1 MSWSEFYIIVSGL
14 ITLVLLIVAFP
25 WLRNKSHAKQDSLSN
40 TQIVKQRLAELDR
53 EVQEGLISEHDKRQ
67 AVDEL
72 KLALVD
78 ESAFQ
83 SHKTGNAKL
92 PLAIGAVLAIACGVI
107 VYAQVNQMGRV
118 TQASQAIEALPEL
131 SQQLASGN
139 ANNLTQQD
147 IASLALA
154 IRQRLREEPEDDTG
168 WMYFG
173 RLMLSIG
180 QEVQAIEALPEL
192 SQQLASGN
200 ANNLTQQD
208 IASLALAIRQRL
220 REEPEDDTG
229 WMYFGRL
236 MLSIGQEVQAI
247 EAIDKAVSLA
257 PSNSANRIT
266 LAQALM
272 TTGDVNNLERA
283 QSILLGLLNDNPA
296 NDNLALM
303 MAVVSA
309 QLGDLENTQRFYKQV
324 EGKLP
329 ADSDMAQRLVARI
342 KELKGNTNEMAALQ
356 NTGIEPANVSTAQ
369 SDSSEA
375 QTGFNITV
383 RLSDDAN
390 TKAPKEGFLIVFAQD
405 ANSDNKMP
413 AAVVKLPIEDFPVSV
428 TLTTENA
435 MMPQFTLAT
444 LSDVVVT
451 ARLSKDG
458 NVAVAKGEWQ
468 GSVSASVTANE
479 ISSLSVIIDKE
490 L

>member
-25 WLRNKSHAKQDSLSN
+25 WLRNKNHAKQDSLSN

-180 QEVQAIEALPEL
+180 QEVQAIEA
-192 SQQLASGN
+192 
-200 ANNLTQQD
+200 
-208 IASLALAIRQRL
+208 
-220 REEPEDDTG
+220 
-229 WMYFGRL
+229 
-236 MLSIGQEVQAI
+236 
-247 EAIDKAVSLA
+247 IDKAVSLA

-329 ADSDMAQRLVARI
+329 VDSDMAQRLVARI
-342 KELKGNTNEMAALQ
+342 KELQGNTSEMAALQ
-356 NTGIEPANVSTAQ
+356 NTAAEITDTSTAQNASSEAKNASSEAQ

-383 RLSDDAN
+383 NLSDDAS
-390 TKAPKEGFLIVFAQD
+390 TEAPKDGFLIVFAQD

-413 AAVVKLPIEDFPVSV
+413 AAVVKLPIDDFPVSV

-458 NVAVAKGEWQ
+458 NVAVSKGEWQ

>member
-118 TQASQAIEALPEL
+118 AQAAQAIEALPEL
-131 SQQLASGN
+131 SK
-139 ANNLTQQD
+139 
-147 IASLALA
+147 
-154 IRQRLREEPEDDTG
+154 
-168 WMYFG
+168 
-173 RLMLSIG
+173 
-180 QEVQAIEALPEL
+180 
-192 SQQLASGN
+192 QLASGN

-342 KELKGNTNEMAALQ
+342 KELQGNASVMAALQ
-356 NTGIEPANVSTAQ
+356 NTAAEITDTSTAQNASSEAKNASSEAQ

>member
-92 PLAIGAVLAIACGVI
+92 PLAIGAVLAIACGVV

-131 SQQLASGN
+131 SQQLAS
-139 ANNLTQQD
+139 
-147 IASLALA
+147 S
-154 IRQRLREEPEDDTG
+154 
-168 WMYFG
+168 
-173 RLMLSIG
+173 
-180 QEVQAIEALPEL
+180 
-192 SQQLASGN
+192 N

-342 KELKGNTNEMAALQ
+342 KELQGNTSEMAALQ
-356 NTGIEPANVSTAQ
+356 NTAAEITDTSTAQNASSEAKNASSEAQ

-383 RLSDDAN
+383 NLSDDAY
-390 TKAPKEGFLIVFAQD
+390 TKAPKDGFLIVFAQD

>member
-25 WLRNKSHAKQDSLSN
+25 WLRNKNHAKQDSLSN

-78 ESAFQ
+78 ESAFHQ
-83 SHKTGNAKL
+83 NRTGNAKL
-92 PLAIGAVLAIACGVI
+92 PLAIGGLLAVVCGAI
-107 VYAQVNQMGRV
+107 VYSQVNQMERV
-118 TQASQAIEALPEL
+118 AKAQQSIEALPEL

-173 RLMLSIG
+173 RLMLS
-180 QEVQAIEALPEL
+180 V
-192 SQQLASGN
+192 
-200 ANNLTQQD
+200 
-208 IASLALAIRQRL
+208 
-220 REEPEDDTG
+220 
-229 WMYFGRL
+229 
-236 MLSIGQEVQAI
+236 GQEVQAI

-283 QSILLGLLNDNPA
+283 QSILLGLLNDNPE

-309 QLGDLENTQRFYKQV
+309 QLGDLENTRRFYQQV

-342 KELKGNTNEMAALQ
+342 KELEGNTNEMVALQ
-356 NTGIEPANVSTAQ
+356 SSDAEPTGETVVQ
-369 SDSSEA
+369 GDSDETV
-375 QTGFNITV
+375 TGFTITV
-383 RLSDDAN
+383 NLSDNAEAS
-390 TKAPKEGFLIVFAQD
+390 APKEGFLIVFAQD
-405 ANSDNKMP
+405 ANSENRMP
-413 AAVVKLPIEDFPVSV
+413 AAVVKLPIEDFPASV

-444 LSDVVVT
+444 LTDVVVT
-451 ARLSKDG
+451 ARLSEDG
-458 NVAVAKGEWQ
+458 NVAVAQGEWQ
-468 GSVSASVTANE
+468 GSVNTSVTANQL
-479 ISSLSVIIDKE
+479 SSLSIIIDKE

>member
-25 WLRNKSHAKQDSLSN
+25 WLRNKNHAKQDSLSN

-118 TQASQAIEALPEL
+118 TQVS
-131 SQQLASGN
+131 
-139 ANNLTQQD
+139 
-147 IASLALA
+147 
-154 IRQRLREEPEDDTG
+154 
-168 WMYFG
+168 
-173 RLMLSIG
+173 
-180 QEVQAIEALPEL
+180 QAIEALPEL

-329 ADSDMAQRLVARI
+329 VDSDMAQRLVARI
-342 KELKGNTNEMAALQ
+342 KELQGNTSEMAALQ
-356 NTGIEPANVSTAQ
+356 NTAAEITDTSIAQ
-369 SDSSEA
+369 DASSEAKNTNSEA

-383 RLSDDAN
+383 NLSDDASIE
-390 TKAPKEGFLIVFAQD
+390 APKDGFLIVFAQD

-458 NVAVAKGEWQ
+458 NVAVSKGEWQ

>member
-25 WLRNKSHAKQDSLSN
+25 WLRNKNHAKQDSLSN

-92 PLAIGAVLAIACGVI
+92 PLAIGAVLAIACGVV

-118 TQASQAIEALPEL
+118 TQAS
-131 SQQLASGN
+131 
-139 ANNLTQQD
+139 
-147 IASLALA
+147 
-154 IRQRLREEPEDDTG
+154 
-168 WMYFG
+168 
-173 RLMLSIG
+173 
-180 QEVQAIEALPEL
+180 QAIEALPEL

-342 KELKGNTNEMAALQ
+342 KELQGNTSEMAALQ
-356 NTGIEPANVSTAQ
+356 NTGAEITDTPTAQ
-369 SDSSEA
+369 NASSEAKNASSEAQSYSSEA

-383 RLSDDAN
+383 NLSDDAN
-390 TKAPKEGFLIVFAQD
+390 IKAPKDGFLIVFAQD

-458 NVAVAKGEWQ
+458 NVAVSKGEWQ

-479 ISSLSVIIDKE
+479 TSSLSVIIDKE

>member
-25 WLRNKSHAKQDSLSN
+25 WLRNKNHAKQDSLSN

-118 TQASQAIEALPEL
+118 AQA
-131 SQQLASGN
+131 G
-139 ANNLTQQD
+139 
-147 IASLALA
+147 
-154 IRQRLREEPEDDTG
+154 
-168 WMYFG
+168 
-173 RLMLSIG
+173 
-180 QEVQAIEALPEL
+180 QAIEALPEL

-329 ADSDMAQRLVARI
+329 VDSDMAQRLVARI
-342 KELKGNTNEMAALQ
+342 KELQGNTSEMAALQ
-356 NTGIEPANVSTAQ
+356 NTAAEITDTSTAQNASSEAKNASSEAQ

-383 RLSDDAN
+383 NLSDDASIE
-390 TKAPKEGFLIVFAQD
+390 APKDGFLIVFAQD

-458 NVAVAKGEWQ
+458 NVAVSKGEWQ

>member
-25 WLRNKSHAKQDSLSN
+25 WLRNKNHAKQDSLSN

-118 TQASQAIEALPEL
+118 AQAAQAIEALPEL
-131 SQQLASGN
+131 SK
-139 ANNLTQQD
+139 
-147 IASLALA
+147 
-154 IRQRLREEPEDDTG
+154 
-168 WMYFG
+168 
-173 RLMLSIG
+173 
-180 QEVQAIEALPEL
+180 
-192 SQQLASGN
+192 QLASGN

-342 KELKGNTNEMAALQ
+342 KELQGNTSEMAALQ
-356 NTGIEPANVSTAQ
+356 NTAAEITDTPTAQNASSEAQ

-383 RLSDDAN
+383 NLSDDAYI
-390 TKAPKEGFLIVFAQD
+390 KAPKDGFLIVFAQD

-413 AAVVKLPIEDFPVSV
+413 AAVVKLPIDDFPVSV

-458 NVAVAKGEWQ
+458 NVAVSKGEWQ

>member
-25 WLRNKSHAKQDSLSN
+25 WLRNKNHAKQDSLSN

-180 QEVQAIEALPEL
+180 QEVQAIEA
-192 SQQLASGN
+192 
-200 ANNLTQQD
+200 
-208 IASLALAIRQRL
+208 
-220 REEPEDDTG
+220 
-229 WMYFGRL
+229 
-236 MLSIGQEVQAI
+236 
-247 EAIDKAVSLA
+247 IDKAVSLA

-283 QSILLGLLNDNPA
+283 QSILLGLLNDNPE

-309 QLGDLENTQRFYKQV
+309 QLGDLENTQRFYQQV

-342 KELKGNTNEMAALQ
+342 TELKGNTSEMAALQ
-356 NTGIEPANVSTAQ
+356 NTAAEITDTSTAQ
-369 SDSSEA
+369 NASSEAKNTNGEA

-383 RLSDDAN
+383 NLSDGAN
-390 TKAPKEGFLIVFAQD
+390 IKAPKDGFLIVFAQD

-435 MMPQFTLAT
+435 MMPQFTLAS

>member
-14 ITLVLLIVAFP
+14 ITLVLLIIAFP
-25 WLRNKSHAKQDSLSN
+25 WLRSKNHAKQDSLSN
-40 TQIVKQRLAELDR
+40 TQIVKQRLVELER

-78 ESAFQ
+78 ESAFE
-83 SHKTGNAKL
+83 SLKTGNAKL
-92 PLAIGAVLAIACGVI
+92 PLAIGGVLALVCGIV

-118 TQASQAIEALPEL
+118 AKAQQAIDALPEL

-139 ANNLTQQD
+139 ANNLTQED

-154 IRQRLREEPEDDTG
+154 IRQRLREEP
-168 WMYFG
+168 
-173 RLMLSIG
+173 
-180 QEVQAIEALPEL
+180 Q
-192 SQQLASGN
+192 
-200 ANNLTQQD
+200 
-208 IASLALAIRQRL
+208 
-220 REEPEDDTG
+220 DDTG

-247 EAIDKAVSLA
+247 EAIDKAVSLS

-283 QSILLGLLNDNPA
+283 QSILLGLLQDTPQ

-309 QLGDLENTQRFYKQV
+309 QLGDLDNTRRFYQQV

-329 ADSDMAQRLVARI
+329 SDSDMAQRLSARI
-342 KELKGNTNEMAALQ
+342 KELEGN
-356 NTGIEPANVSTAQ
+356 
-369 SDSSEA
+369 SSEMVLL
-375 QTGFNITV
+375 QTGGTV
-383 RLSDDAN
+383 QKQPSVNDGGNAIETGFDVTVSLSKEADAN
-390 TKAPKEGFLIVFAQD
+390 APKAGFLIVFAQD

-413 AAVVKLPIEDFPVSV
+413 AAVVKLPIEDFPISVS
-428 TLTTENA
+428 LTTDNA

-444 LSDVVVT
+444 LSEVVIT

-458 NVAVAKGEWQ
+458 NVAVSEGEWQ
-468 GSVSASVTANE
+468 GSTEATVVANE
-479 ISSLSVIIDKE
+479 LSSLSVIINKE

>member
-25 WLRNKSHAKQDSLSN
+25 WLRNKNHAKQDSLSN

-118 TQASQAIEALPEL
+118 TQAS
-131 SQQLASGN
+131 
-139 ANNLTQQD
+139 
-147 IASLALA
+147 
-154 IRQRLREEPEDDTG
+154 
-168 WMYFG
+168 
-173 RLMLSIG
+173 
-180 QEVQAIEALPEL
+180 QAIEALPEL

-342 KELKGNTNEMAALQ
+342 KELQGNTSEMVALQ
-356 NTGIEPANVSTAQ
+356 NTAAEITDTTIAQ
-369 SDSSEA
+369 NASSEAQNDSSKA

-383 RLSDDAN
+383 NLSDDAYM
-390 TKAPKEGFLIVFAQD
+390 KAPKDGFLIVFAQD

-413 AAVVKLPIEDFPVSV
+413 AAVVKLPIDDFPVSV

-458 NVAVAKGEWQ
+458 NVAVSKGEWQ

>member
-25 WLRNKSHAKQDSLSN
+25 WLRNKNHAKQDSLSN

-118 TQASQAIEALPEL
+118 AQAAQAIEALPEL
-131 SQQLASGN
+131 SK
-139 ANNLTQQD
+139 
-147 IASLALA
+147 
-154 IRQRLREEPEDDTG
+154 
-168 WMYFG
+168 
-173 RLMLSIG
+173 
-180 QEVQAIEALPEL
+180 
-192 SQQLASGN
+192 QLASGN

-342 KELKGNTNEMAALQ
+342 KELQGNASVMAALQ
-356 NTGIEPANVSTAQ
+356 NTAAEITDTPTAQNASSEAKNTSSEAQ

-383 RLSDDAN
+383 NLSDDAYM
-390 TKAPKEGFLIVFAQD
+390 KAPKDGFLIVFAQD

-413 AAVVKLPIEDFPVSV
+413 AAVVKLPIDDFPVSV

-444 LSDVVVT
+444 LSDVMVT

-458 NVAVAKGEWQ
+458 NVAVSKGEWQ

-479 ISSLSVIIDKE
+479 TSSLSVIIDKE

>member
-25 WLRNKSHAKQDSLSN
+25 WLRNKNHAKQDSLSN

-118 TQASQAIEALPEL
+118 AQAA
-131 SQQLASGN
+131 
-139 ANNLTQQD
+139 
-147 IASLALA
+147 
-154 IRQRLREEPEDDTG
+154 
-168 WMYFG
+168 
-173 RLMLSIG
+173 
-180 QEVQAIEALPEL
+180 QAIEALPEL

-329 ADSDMAQRLVARI
+329 VDSDMAQRLVARI
-342 KELKGNTNEMAALQ
+342 KELQGNTSEMAALQ
-356 NTGIEPANVSTAQ
+356 NTAAEITDTSIAQ
-369 SDSSEA
+369 DASSEAKNTNSEA

-383 RLSDDAN
+383 NLSDGAN
-390 TKAPKEGFLIVFAQD
+390 IKAPKDGFLIVFAQD

-444 LSDVVVT
+444 LSDVMVT

-458 NVAVAKGEWQ
+458 NVAVSKDEWQ

>member
-25 WLRNKSHAKQDSLSN
+25 WLRNKNHAKQDSLSN

-180 QEVQAIEALPEL
+180 QEVQAIEA
-192 SQQLASGN
+192 
-200 ANNLTQQD
+200 
-208 IASLALAIRQRL
+208 
-220 REEPEDDTG
+220 
-229 WMYFGRL
+229 
-236 MLSIGQEVQAI
+236 
-247 EAIDKAVSLA
+247 IDKAVSLA

-309 QLGDLENTQRFYKQV
+309 QLGDLENTQRFYQQV

-356 NTGIEPANVSTAQ
+356 NTAAEITDTSTAQ
-369 SDSSEA
+369 NASSEAKNTNGEA

-383 RLSDDAN
+383 NLSDEAS
-390 TKAPKEGFLIVFAQD
+390 TKAPKDGFLIVFAQD

-468 GSVSASVTANE
+468 GSVSASVAANE

>member
-14 ITLVLLIVAFP
+14 ITLVLLIIAFP
-25 WLRNKSHAKQDSLSN
+25 WLRSKNHAKQDSLSN
-40 TQIVKQRLAELDR
+40 TQIVKQRLVELER

-78 ESAFQ
+78 ESAFE

-92 PLAIGAVLAIACGVI
+92 PLVIGGVLALVCGIV

-118 TQASQAIEALPEL
+118 AKAQQAIDALPEL

-139 ANNLTQQD
+139 ANNLTQED

-154 IRQRLREEPEDDTG
+154 IRQRLREEP
-168 WMYFG
+168 
-173 RLMLSIG
+173 
-180 QEVQAIEALPEL
+180 Q
-192 SQQLASGN
+192 
-200 ANNLTQQD
+200 
-208 IASLALAIRQRL
+208 
-220 REEPEDDTG
+220 DDTG

-247 EAIDKAVSLA
+247 EAIDKAVSLS

-283 QSILLGLLNDNPA
+283 QSILLGLLQDTPQ

-309 QLGDLENTQRFYKQV
+309 QLGDLDNTRRFYQQV

-329 ADSDMAQRLVARI
+329 SDSDMAQRLSARI
-342 KELKGNTNEMAALQ
+342 KELEGN
-356 NTGIEPANVSTAQ
+356 
-369 SDSSEA
+369 SSEMVLLQTA
-375 QTGFNITV
+375 GTVQKQSSVNNDGNAIETGFDVTV
-383 RLSDDAN
+383 SLSKDADEN
-390 TKAPKEGFLIVFAQD
+390 APKAGFLIVFAQD

-413 AAVVKLPIEDFPVSV
+413 AAVVKLPIEDFPISVS
-428 TLTTENA
+428 LTTDNA

-444 LSDVVVT
+444 LSEVVIT

-458 NVAVAKGEWQ
+458 NVAVSEGEWQ
-468 GSVSASVTANE
+468 GSTEATVVANE
-479 ISSLSVIIDKE
+479 LSSLSVIINKE

>member
-14 ITLVLLIVAFP
+14 ITLVLLIIAFP
-25 WLRNKSHAKQDSLSN
+25 WLRSKNHAKQDSLSN
-40 TQIVKQRLAELDR
+40 TQIVKQRLVELER

-78 ESAFQ
+78 ESAFE

-92 PLAIGAVLAIACGVI
+92 PLVIGGVLALVCGIV

-118 TQASQAIEALPEL
+118 AKAQQAIDALPEL

-139 ANNLTQQD
+139 ANNLTQED

-154 IRQRLREEPEDDTG
+154 IRQRLREEP
-168 WMYFG
+168 
-173 RLMLSIG
+173 
-180 QEVQAIEALPEL
+180 Q
-192 SQQLASGN
+192 
-200 ANNLTQQD
+200 
-208 IASLALAIRQRL
+208 
-220 REEPEDDTG
+220 DDTG

-247 EAIDKAVSLA
+247 EAIDKAVSLS

-283 QSILLGLLNDNPA
+283 QSILLGLLQDTPQ

-309 QLGDLENTQRFYKQV
+309 QLGDLDNTRRFYQQV

-329 ADSDMAQRLVARI
+329 SDSDMAQRLSARI
-342 KELKGNTNEMAALQ
+342 KELEGN
-356 NTGIEPANVSTAQ
+356 
-369 SDSSEA
+369 SSEMVLLQTA
-375 QTGFNITV
+375 GTVQKQSSVNNDGNAIETGFDVTV
-383 RLSDDAN
+383 SLSKEADAN
-390 TKAPKEGFLIVFAQD
+390 APKAGFLIVFAQD

-413 AAVVKLPIEDFPVSV
+413 AAVVKLPIEDFPISVS
-428 TLTTENA
+428 LTTDNA

-444 LSDVVVT
+444 LSEVVIT

-458 NVAVAKGEWQ
+458 NVAVSEGEWQ
-468 GSVSASVTANE
+468 GSTEATVVANE
-479 ISSLSVIIDKE
+479 LSSLSVIINKE

>member
-14 ITLVLLIVAFP
+14 ITLVLLIIAFP
-25 WLRNKSHAKQDSLSN
+25 WLRSKNHAKQDSLSN
-40 TQIVKQRLAELDR
+40 TQIVKQRLVELER

-78 ESAFQ
+78 ESAFE

-92 PLAIGAVLAIACGVI
+92 PLAIGGVLALVCGIV
-107 VYAQVNQMGRV
+107 VYAQVNQVGRV
-118 TQASQAIEALPEL
+118 AKAQQAIDALPEL

-139 ANNLTQQD
+139 ANNLTQED

-154 IRQRLREEPEDDTG
+154 IRQRLREEP
-168 WMYFG
+168 
-173 RLMLSIG
+173 
-180 QEVQAIEALPEL
+180 Q
-192 SQQLASGN
+192 
-200 ANNLTQQD
+200 
-208 IASLALAIRQRL
+208 
-220 REEPEDDTG
+220 DDTG

-247 EAIDKAVSLA
+247 EAIDKAVSLS

-283 QSILLGLLNDNPA
+283 QSILLGLLQDTPQ

-309 QLGDLENTQRFYKQV
+309 QLGDLDNTRRFYQQV

-329 ADSDMAQRLVARI
+329 SDSYMAQRLSARI
-342 KELKGNTNEMAALQ
+342 KELEGN
-356 NTGIEPANVSTAQ
+356 
-369 SDSSEA
+369 SSEMVLLQTA
-375 QTGFNITV
+375 GTVQKQPSVNNDGNAIETGFDVTV
-383 RLSDDAN
+383 SLSKEADAN
-390 TKAPKEGFLIVFAQD
+390 APKAGFLIVFAQD

-413 AAVVKLPIEDFPVSV
+413 AAVVKLPIEDFPISVS
-428 TLTTENA
+428 LTTDNA

-444 LSDVVVT
+444 LSEVVIT

-458 NVAVAKGEWQ
+458 NVAVSEGEWQ
-468 GSVSASVTANE
+468 GSTEATVVANE
-479 ISSLSVIIDKE
+479 LSSLSVIINKE

>member
-14 ITLVLLIVAFP
+14 ITLVLLIIAFP
-25 WLRNKSHAKQDSLSN
+25 WLRSKNHAKQDSLSN
-40 TQIVKQRLAELDR
+40 TQIVKQRLVELER

-78 ESAFQ
+78 ESAFE

-92 PLAIGAVLAIACGVI
+92 PLAIGGVLALVCGIV

-118 TQASQAIEALPEL
+118 AKVQQAIDALPEL

-139 ANNLTQQD
+139 ANNLTQED

-154 IRQRLREEPEDDTG
+154 IRQRLREEP
-168 WMYFG
+168 
-173 RLMLSIG
+173 
-180 QEVQAIEALPEL
+180 Q
-192 SQQLASGN
+192 
-200 ANNLTQQD
+200 
-208 IASLALAIRQRL
+208 
-220 REEPEDDTG
+220 DDTG

-247 EAIDKAVSLA
+247 EAIDKAVSLS

-266 LAQALM
+266 LAQAIM

-283 QSILLGLLNDNPA
+283 QSILLGLLQDTPQ

-309 QLGDLENTQRFYKQV
+309 QLGDLDNTRRFYQQV

-329 ADSDMAQRLVARI
+329 SDSDMAQRLSARI
-342 KELKGNTNEMAALQ
+342 KELEGN
-356 NTGIEPANVSTAQ
+356 
-369 SDSSEA
+369 SSEMVLL
-375 QTGFNITV
+375 QTGGTV
-383 RLSDDAN
+383 QKQPIVNNDGNAIETGFDVTVSLSKQAYEN
-390 TKAPKEGFLIVFAQD
+390 APKAGFLIVFAQD

-413 AAVVKLPIEDFPVSV
+413 AAVVKLPIEDFPISV
-428 TLTTENA
+428 LLTTDNA

-444 LSDVVVT
+444 LSEVVIT

-458 NVAVAKGEWQ
+458 NVAVSEGEWQ
-468 GSVSASVTANE
+468 GSTEATVVANE
-479 ISSLSVIIDKE
+479 LSSLSVIIDKE

>member
-25 WLRNKSHAKQDSLSN
+25 WLRNKNHAKQDSLSN

-92 PLAIGAVLAIACGVI
+92 PLAIGAVLSIACGVI

-118 TQASQAIEALPEL
+118 TQAS
-131 SQQLASGN
+131 
-139 ANNLTQQD
+139 
-147 IASLALA
+147 
-154 IRQRLREEPEDDTG
+154 
-168 WMYFG
+168 
-173 RLMLSIG
+173 
-180 QEVQAIEALPEL
+180 QAIEALPEL

-329 ADSDMAQRLVARI
+329 VDSDMAQRLVARI
-342 KELKGNTNEMAALQ
+342 KELQGNTSEMAALQ
-356 NTGIEPANVSTAQ
+356 NTAAEITDTSIAQ
-369 SDSSEA
+369 DASSEAKNTNSEA

-383 RLSDDAN
+383 NLSDGAN
-390 TKAPKEGFLIVFAQD
+390 IKAPKDGFLIVFAQD

>member
-25 WLRNKSHAKQDSLSN
+25 WLRNKNHAKQDSLSN

-92 PLAIGAVLAIACGVI
+92 PLAIGAVLSIACGVI

-118 TQASQAIEALPEL
+118 AQASK
-131 SQQLASGN
+131 
-139 ANNLTQQD
+139 
-147 IASLALA
+147 
-154 IRQRLREEPEDDTG
+154 
-168 WMYFG
+168 
-173 RLMLSIG
+173 
-180 QEVQAIEALPEL
+180 AIEALPEL

-309 QLGDLENTQRFYKQV
+309 QVGDLENTQRFYKQV

-342 KELKGNTNEMAALQ
+342 QELQGNTSEMAALQ
-356 NTGIEPANVSTAQ
+356 NADVEITDTQIAQYASSEAKNASSEAQ

-383 RLSDDAN
+383 NLSDDAY

-413 AAVVKLPIEDFPVSV
+413 AAVVKLPIDDFPVSV

-444 LSDVVVT
+444 LSDVMVT

-458 NVAVAKGEWQ
+458 NVAVSKGEWQ

-479 ISSLSVIIDKE
+479 ISSLSVIINKE

>member
-25 WLRNKSHAKQDSLSN
+25 WLRNKNHAKQDSLSN

-180 QEVQAIEALPEL
+180 QEVQAIEA
-192 SQQLASGN
+192 
-200 ANNLTQQD
+200 
-208 IASLALAIRQRL
+208 
-220 REEPEDDTG
+220 
-229 WMYFGRL
+229 
-236 MLSIGQEVQAI
+236 
-247 EAIDKAVSLA
+247 IDKAVSLA

-329 ADSDMAQRLVARI
+329 VDSDMAQRLVARI
-342 KELKGNTNEMAALQ
+342 KELQGNTSEMAALQ
-356 NTGIEPANVSTAQ
+356 NTAAEITDTSTAQNASSEAKNASSEAQ

-383 RLSDDAN
+383 NLSDDASIE
-390 TKAPKEGFLIVFAQD
+390 APKDGFLIVFAQD

>member
-25 WLRNKSHAKQDSLSN
+25 WLRNKNHAKQDSLSN

-83 SHKTGNAKL
+83 SHRTGNAKL

-118 TQASQAIEALPEL
+118 TQAS
-131 SQQLASGN
+131 
-139 ANNLTQQD
+139 
-147 IASLALA
+147 
-154 IRQRLREEPEDDTG
+154 
-168 WMYFG
+168 
-173 RLMLSIG
+173 
-180 QEVQAIEALPEL
+180 QAIEALPEL

-342 KELKGNTNEMAALQ
+342 KELQGNTSEMAALQ
-356 NTGIEPANVSTAQ
+356 NTAAEITDTSTAQNASSEAQ

-375 QTGFNITV
+375 QTGFSITV
-383 RLSDDAN
+383 NLSDDAY

>member
-14 ITLVLLIVAFP
+14 ITLVLLIIAFP
-25 WLRNKSHAKQDSLSN
+25 WLRSKNHAKQDSLSN
-40 TQIVKQRLAELDR
+40 TQIVKQRLVELER

-78 ESAFQ
+78 ESAFE
-83 SHKTGNAKL
+83 SLKTGNAKL
-92 PLAIGAVLAIACGVI
+92 PLAIGGVLALVCGIV
-107 VYAQVNQMGRV
+107 VYAQVNQVGRV
-118 TQASQAIEALPEL
+118 AKAQQAIDALPEL

-139 ANNLTQQD
+139 ANNLTQED
-147 IASLALA
+147 IANLALA
-154 IRQRLREEPEDDTG
+154 IRQRLREEP
-168 WMYFG
+168 
-173 RLMLSIG
+173 
-180 QEVQAIEALPEL
+180 Q
-192 SQQLASGN
+192 
-200 ANNLTQQD
+200 
-208 IASLALAIRQRL
+208 
-220 REEPEDDTG
+220 DDTG

-247 EAIDKAVSLA
+247 EAIDKAVSLS

-283 QSILLGLLNDNPA
+283 QSILLGLLQDTPQ

-309 QLGDLENTQRFYKQV
+309 QLGDLDNTRRFYQQV

-329 ADSDMAQRLVARI
+329 SDSDMAQRLSARI
-342 KELKGNTNEMAALQ
+342 KELEGN
-356 NTGIEPANVSTAQ
+356 
-369 SDSSEA
+369 SSEMVLLQTA
-375 QTGFNITV
+375 GTVQKKSSVNNDGNAIETGFDVTV
-383 RLSDDAN
+383 SLSKEADAN
-390 TKAPKEGFLIVFAQD
+390 APKAGFLIVFAQD

-413 AAVVKLPIEDFPVSV
+413 AAVVKLPIEDFPISVS
-428 TLTTENA
+428 LTTDNA

-444 LSDVVVT
+444 LSEVVIT

-458 NVAVAKGEWQ
+458 NVAVSEGEWQ
-468 GSVSASVTANE
+468 GSTEATVVANE
-479 ISSLSVIIDKE
+479 LFSLSVIINKE

>member
-25 WLRNKSHAKQDSLSN
+25 WLRNKNHAKQDSLSN

-92 PLAIGAVLAIACGVI
+92 PLAIGAVLAIACGVV

-118 TQASQAIEALPEL
+118 TQAS
-131 SQQLASGN
+131 
-139 ANNLTQQD
+139 
-147 IASLALA
+147 
-154 IRQRLREEPEDDTG
+154 
-168 WMYFG
+168 
-173 RLMLSIG
+173 
-180 QEVQAIEALPEL
+180 QAIEALPEL

-342 KELKGNTNEMAALQ
+342 KELQGNTSEMAALQ
-356 NTGIEPANVSTAQ
+356 NTAAEITDTSIAQ
-369 SDSSEA
+369 DASSEAKNTNSEA

-383 RLSDDAN
+383 NLSDDASIE
-390 TKAPKEGFLIVFAQD
+390 APKDGFLIVFAQD

-458 NVAVAKGEWQ
+458 NVAVSKGEWQ

>member
-25 WLRNKSHAKQDSLSN
+25 WLRNKNHAKQDSLSN

-180 QEVQAIEALPEL
+180 QEVQAIEA
-192 SQQLASGN
+192 
-200 ANNLTQQD
+200 
-208 IASLALAIRQRL
+208 
-220 REEPEDDTG
+220 
-229 WMYFGRL
+229 
-236 MLSIGQEVQAI
+236 
-247 EAIDKAVSLA
+247 IDKAVSLA
-257 PSNSANRIT
+257 PSNTANRIT

-283 QSILLGLLNDNPA
+283 QSILLGLLNDNPE

-309 QLGDLENTQRFYKQV
+309 QLGDLENTQRFYQQV

-468 GSVSASVTANE
+468 GSVSASVAANE

>member
-25 WLRNKSHAKQDSLSN
+25 WLRNKNHAKQDSLSN

-118 TQASQAIEALPEL
+118 TQAS
-131 SQQLASGN
+131 
-139 ANNLTQQD
+139 
-147 IASLALA
+147 
-154 IRQRLREEPEDDTG
+154 
-168 WMYFG
+168 
-173 RLMLSIG
+173 
-180 QEVQAIEALPEL
+180 QAIEALPEL

-342 KELKGNTNEMAALQ
+342 KELQGNTSEMAALQ
-356 NTGIEPANVSTAQ
+356 NTGAEITDTPTAQNASSEAKNASSEAQ

-383 RLSDDAN
+383 NLSDDAN
-390 TKAPKEGFLIVFAQD
+390 TEAPKDGFLIVFAQD

-413 AAVVKLPIEDFPVSV
+413 AAVVKLPIDDFPVSV

-444 LSDVVVT
+444 LSDVMVT

-458 NVAVAKGEWQ
+458 NVAVSKGEWQ

>member
-25 WLRNKSHAKQDSLSN
+25 WLRNKNHAKQDSLSN

-118 TQASQAIEALPEL
+118 TQVS
-131 SQQLASGN
+131 
-139 ANNLTQQD
+139 
-147 IASLALA
+147 
-154 IRQRLREEPEDDTG
+154 
-168 WMYFG
+168 
-173 RLMLSIG
+173 
-180 QEVQAIEALPEL
+180 QAIEALPEL

-283 QSILLGLLNDNPA
+283 QSILLGLLNDNPE

-342 KELKGNTNEMAALQ
+342 KELQGNTSEMAALQ
-356 NTGIEPANVSTAQ
+356 NTGAEITDTPTAQNASSEAKNASSEAQ

-383 RLSDDAN
+383 NLSDDAYI
-390 TKAPKEGFLIVFAQD
+390 KAPKDGFLIVFAQD

-413 AAVVKLPIEDFPVSV
+413 AAVVKLPIGDFPVSV

-444 LSDVVVT
+444 LSDVMVT

-458 NVAVAKGEWQ
+458 NVAVSKGEWQ

>member
-25 WLRNKSHAKQDSLSN
+25 WLRNKNHAKQDSLSN

-180 QEVQAIEALPEL
+180 QEVQAIEA
-192 SQQLASGN
+192 
-200 ANNLTQQD
+200 
-208 IASLALAIRQRL
+208 
-220 REEPEDDTG
+220 
-229 WMYFGRL
+229 
-236 MLSIGQEVQAI
+236 
-247 EAIDKAVSLA
+247 IDKAVSLA

-329 ADSDMAQRLVARI
+329 VDSDMAQRLVARI
-342 KELKGNTNEMAALQ
+342 KELQGNTSEMVALQ
-356 NTGIEPANVSTAQ
+356 NTAAEITDTTIAQ
-369 SDSSEA
+369 NASSEAQNDSSKA

-383 RLSDDAN
+383 NLSDDAY

-413 AAVVKLPIEDFPVSV
+413 AAVVKLPIDDFPVSV

-458 NVAVAKGEWQ
+458 NVAVSKGEWQ

>member
-118 TQASQAIEALPEL
+118 AQAA
-131 SQQLASGN
+131 
-139 ANNLTQQD
+139 
-147 IASLALA
+147 
-154 IRQRLREEPEDDTG
+154 
-168 WMYFG
+168 
-173 RLMLSIG
+173 
-180 QEVQAIEALPEL
+180 QAIEALPEL

-342 KELKGNTNEMAALQ
+342 KELQGNTSEMAALQ
-356 NTGIEPANVSTAQ
+356 NTAAEITDTSIAQ
-369 SDSSEA
+369 DASSEAKNTNSEA

-383 RLSDDAN
+383 NLSDDASIE
-390 TKAPKEGFLIVFAQD
+390 APKDGFLIVFAQD

>member
-25 WLRNKSHAKQDSLSN
+25 WLRNKNHAKQDSLSN

-118 TQASQAIEALPEL
+118 TQAS
-131 SQQLASGN
+131 
-139 ANNLTQQD
+139 
-147 IASLALA
+147 
-154 IRQRLREEPEDDTG
+154 
-168 WMYFG
+168 
-173 RLMLSIG
+173 
-180 QEVQAIEALPEL
+180 QAIEALPEL

-342 KELKGNTNEMAALQ
+342 KELQGNTSEMAALQ
-356 NTGIEPANVSTAQ
+356 NTAAEITDTSIAQ
-369 SDSSEA
+369 DASSEAKNTNSEA

-383 RLSDDAN
+383 NLSDDASIE
-390 TKAPKEGFLIVFAQD
+390 APKDGFLIVFAQD

-458 NVAVAKGEWQ
+458 NVAVSKGEWQ

>member
-25 WLRNKSHAKQDSLSN
+25 WLRNKNHAKQDSLSN

-78 ESAFQ
+78 ESAFHQ
-83 SHKTGNAKL
+83 NKTGNAKL
-92 PLAIGAVLAIACGVI
+92 PLAIGGLLAVLCGAI
-107 VYAQVNQMGRV
+107 VYSQVNQMERV
-118 TQASQAIEALPEL
+118 AKAQQSIEALPEL

-139 ANNLTQQD
+139 ANNLTEQD

-173 RLMLSIG
+173 RLMLS
-180 QEVQAIEALPEL
+180 V
-192 SQQLASGN
+192 
-200 ANNLTQQD
+200 
-208 IASLALAIRQRL
+208 
-220 REEPEDDTG
+220 
-229 WMYFGRL
+229 
-236 MLSIGQEVQAI
+236 GQEVQAI

-283 QSILLGLLNDNPA
+283 QSILLGLLNDNPE

-309 QLGDLENTQRFYKQV
+309 QLGDLNNTRRFYQQV

-342 KELKGNTNEMAALQ
+342 KELEGNTTEMVALQ
-356 NTGIEPANVSTAQ
+356 RSDAEPTDETDLQGDNK
-369 SDSSEA
+369 EA
-375 QTGFNITV
+375 VTGFTITV
-383 RLSDDAN
+383 NLSDNAK
-390 TKAPKEGFLIVFAQD
+390 TSAPKEGFLIVFAQD
-405 ANSDNKMP
+405 ANSDNRMP
-413 AAVVKLPIEDFPVSV
+413 AAVVKLPIDDFPVSV
-428 TLTTENA
+428 TLSTENA
-435 MMPQFTLAT
+435 MMPQFTLAA

-451 ARLSKDG
+451 ARLSEDG
-458 NVAVAKGEWQ
+458 NVAVAEGEWQ
-468 GSVSASVTANE
+468 GSVNASVTANQL
-479 ISSLSVIIDKE
+479 SSLSIIIDKE

>member
-25 WLRNKSHAKQDSLSN
+25 WLRNKNHAKQDSLSN

-83 SHKTGNAKL
+83 SHKTGTAKL
-92 PLAIGAVLAIACGVI
+92 PLLIGGVLAIVCGVI

-118 TQASQAIEALPEL
+118 AQAS
-131 SQQLASGN
+131 
-139 ANNLTQQD
+139 
-147 IASLALA
+147 
-154 IRQRLREEPEDDTG
+154 
-168 WMYFG
+168 
-173 RLMLSIG
+173 
-180 QEVQAIEALPEL
+180 QAIEALPEL

-272 TTGDVNNLERA
+272 TTGDVSNLERA

-309 QLGDLENTQRFYKQV
+309 QLGDLENTQRFYQQV

-356 NTGIEPANVSTAQ
+356 NTAAEITDTSTAQ
-369 SDSSEA
+369 NASSEAKNTNSEA

-383 RLSDDAN
+383 NLSDDAN

-413 AAVVKLPIEDFPVSV
+413 AAVVKLPIDDFPVSV

-458 NVAVAKGEWQ
+458 NVAVSKGEWQ

>member
-14 ITLVLLIVAFP
+14 ITLVLLIIAFP
-25 WLRNKSHAKQDSLSN
+25 WLRSKNHAKQDSLSN
-40 TQIVKQRLAELDR
+40 TQIVKQRLAELER

-72 KLALVD
+72 KVALVD
-78 ESAFQ
+78 ESAFK
-83 SHKTGNAKL
+83 SHKTGNAKI
-92 PLAIGAVLAIACGVI
+92 PLAIGGVLAIACGAI
-107 VYAQVNQMGRV
+107 VYGQVNQMGRV
-118 TQASQAIEALPEL
+118 VQANQAIEALPAL

-139 ANNLTQQD
+139 ANNL
-147 IASLALA
+147 S
-154 IRQRLREEPEDDTG
+154 
-168 WMYFG
+168 
-173 RLMLSIG
+173 
-180 QEVQAIEALPEL
+180 
-192 SQQLASGN
+192 
-200 ANNLTQQD
+200 QQD

-283 QSILLGLLNDNPA
+283 QSILLGLLNDNPE

-309 QLGDLENTQRFYKQV
+309 QLGDLENTRRFYQQV

-342 KELKGNTNEMAALQ
+342 NELEGNTSEMTALQ
-356 NTGIEPANVSTAQ
+356 NPDAAMQDVSRES
-369 SDSSEA
+369 SDSQMVDTQPSE
-375 QTGFNITV
+375 TGFSVNV
-383 RLSDDAN
+383 ALSKDAEVD
-390 TKAPKEGFLIVFAQD
+390 APKDGFLIVFAQD
-405 ANSDNKMP
+405 ASSSNKMP
-413 AAVVKLPIEDFPVSV
+413 AAVVKLPIGDFPVSV
-428 TLTTENA
+428 ELTTQNA

-444 LSDVVVT
+444 LTDVVIT

-458 NVAVAKGEWQ
+458 NVAVSEGEWQ
-468 GSVSASVTANE
+468 GSVNSAVVTNE
-479 ISSLSVIIDKE
+479 LSPISVIIDKE